1 MPKRED
7 LPHILRLI
15 DDDSPVVKEK
25 VSEAL
30 AEFGTALE
38 YELANMSEPPNRE
51 NIKKINQLLKE
62 RDVRIKVSENLTGE
76 NGGDID
82 PIFEIGQLVHHKRY
96 GYRGV
101 IVEFDATCEADAAW
115 YWSNQSQPDLE
126 QPWYFVLVHESQQVT
141 YAAQSSLEPD
151 NSELPIDHPLVS
163 EFFLEFWE
171 GRYIRND
178 RPWPRHQ

>member
-25 VSEAL
+25 ITEAL
-30 AEFGTALE
+30 AEFGTTLE
-38 YELANMSEPPNRE
+38 YELANMSEPPNQE

-76 NGGDID
+76 SGDID
-82 PIFEIGQLVHHKRY
+82 PLFEIGQIIHHKRF

-101 IVEFDATCEADAAW
+101 VVEFDATCEADAVW
-115 YWSNQSQPDLE
+115 YWTNNTQPDTD
-126 QPWYFVLVHESQQVT
+126 QPWYYVLVHDSQQIT
-141 YAAQSSLEPD
+141 YVAQTSLEPD
-151 NSELPIDHPLVS
+151 NSDLPVKHPMVS
-163 EFFLEFWE
+163 QFFREFQD
-171 GRYIRND
+171 GQYIRNE
-178 RPWPRHQ
+178 RPWPRR